1 MADLGPRES
10 RYGLAQHGIAH
21 TGDVYWNLTTA
32 QLYEEA
38 VKRSEGVVAH
48 GGPLVVETG
57 MHTGR
62 SPKDRYVVD
71 EPNTTSNVDWGSVN
85 VPISQDHFD
94 QLYGKALAYLQHK
107 ELFVQDLLVGADP
120 RYQRKVR
127 FINELAWHNLFVR
140 SLFLRPEADELPGFE
155 PEVTV
160 IHVPNLHADPAKD
173 HVRTETFILVD
184 LHGKRVLI
192 GGTGYAGE
200 QKKSI
205 FGFANYLLPLEG
217 VLTMH
222 CSANYGQDGDC
233 ALFFGLSGTGKTTL
247 SADPDRTLIGDDEH
261 AWSNDGVFNLEG
273 GCYAKVIK
281 LSEEAEPQIWSA
293 THHFN
298 TVLENVVVD
307 PDTRELDLDDDS
319 LTENT
324 RAAYPLTSIPGC
336 DLTGMCAHP
345 KNIVFLTCDAFGV
358 LPPVS
363 KLTPAQ
369 AMYYFL
375 NGYTA
380 RVAGAEKGV
389 TEPEATFSAC
399 FGSPFLPLKATVY
412 ADMLGEKIAEHGS
425 AVWLINTGWSGGPA
439 GKADRMKIAF
449 TRAMVKAALSGELEQ
464 GEFRPDPVF
473 GVAIPT
479 KVAGVPDNVLDPR
492 QSWEDKAA
500 YDAQARKLAAMF
512 RENFK
517 QFSSECSNDVRACEP
532 KID

>member
-1 MADLGPRES
+1 MRRRSSAPKAWWPTAVRWSS
-10 RYGLAQHGIAH
+10 RPASTPGRPEGQ
-21 TGDVYWNLTTA
+21 VR
-32 QLYEEA
+32 
-38 VKRSEGVVAH
+38 RS
-48 GGPLVVETG
+48 
-57 MHTGR
+57 
-62 SPKDRYVVD
+62 
-71 EPNTTSNVDWGSVN
+71 EPNTAHLIDWGSVN
-85 VPISQDHFD
+85 AAIPQEHFD
-94 QLYGKALAYLQHK
+94 QLYYKALAYLQHK

-140 SLFLRPEADELPGFE
+140 SLFLRPEEDELRSFK
-155 PEVTV
+155 PEITV

-173 HVRTETFILVD
+173 HVRSETFVLCDFNAKV
-184 LHGKRVLI
+184 VLI

-205 FGFANYLLPLEG
+205 FSFANFVLPLEG

-222 CSANYGQDGDC
+222 CSANYGADGES

-273 GCYAKVIK
+273 GCYAKVIN
-281 LSEEAEPQIWSA
+281 LSEEAEPQIWAA

-298 TVLENVVVD
+298 TVLENVVVNPLD
-307 PDTRELDLDDDS
+307 RELDLDSDV

-336 DLTGMCAHP
+336 DLTGMCRHP

-363 KLTPAQ
+363 KLTPEQ
-369 AMYYFL
+369 AMYHFL

-380 RVAGAEKGV
+380 RVAGTEKGV

-399 FGSPFLPLKATVY
+399 FGSPFLPLKPTVY
-412 ADMLGEKIAEHGS
+412 AEMLGQKLAQHGS

-439 GKADRMKIAF
+439 GKADRMKISF
-449 TRAMVKAALSGELEQ
+449 TRAMVKAALSGELDGGQ
-464 GEFRPDPVF
+464 FRNDPVF
-473 GVAIPT
+473 GVAVPT
-479 KVAGVPDNVLDPR
+479 HVAGVPSSVLDPR
-492 QSWEDKAA
+492 VAWKDQAA
-500 YDAQARKLAAMF
+500 YDVQARKVAGMF
-512 RENFK
+512 RQNFE
-517 QFSSECSNDVRACEP
+517 QFAGDVGPEVLACQP
-532 KID
+532 KVD

>member
-10 RYGLAQHGIAH
+10 KYGLGHHGIAH

-48 GGPLVVETG
+48 GGPLVVVTG
-57 MHTGR
+57 KHTGR
-62 SPKDRYVVD
+62 SPKDKFVVK
-71 EPNTTSNVDWGSVN
+71 EPKTEDTIDWGSVN
-85 VPISQDHFD
+85 VPITQDHFD
-94 QLYGKALAYLQHK
+94 NLYGKALAYLQHK

-140 SLFLRPEADELPGFE
+140 SLFLRPEPEDLQGFE
-155 PEVTV
+155 PEMTV
-160 IHVPNLHADPAKD
+160 IHVPNLHANPDED
-173 HVRTETFILVD
+173 HVKSETFVLCD
-184 LHGKRVLI
+184 FNAKRVLI

-205 FGFANYLLPLEG
+205 FTFANYLLPLEG

-222 CSANYGQDGDC
+222 CSANYGADGDC

-261 AWSNDGVFNLEG
+261 AWSDDGVFNLEG
-273 GCYAKVIK
+273 GCYAKVIR
-281 LSEEAEPQIWSA
+281 LSEEAEPQIWAA

-307 PDTRELDLDDDS
+307 PLDRELDLDS
-319 LTENT
+319 EALTENT

-336 DLTGMCAHP
+336 DLTGQCGHP
-345 KNIVFLTCDAFGV
+345 QNVVFLTCDAFGV

-363 KLTPAQ
+363 RLSPAQ
-369 AMYYFL
+369 AMYHFL

-380 RVAGAEKGV
+380 RVAGTEKGV

-399 FGSPFLPLKATVY
+399 FGSPFLPLKPTVY
-412 ADMLGEKIAEHGS
+412 AEMLGEKIAKHHS
-425 AVWLINTGWSGGPA
+425 TVWLINTGWSGGPA

-449 TRAMVKAALSGELEQ
+449 TRAMVKAALSGDLAQ
-464 GEFRPDPVF
+464 GEFQPDPIF
-473 GVAIPT
+473 GVEVPAH
-479 KVAGVPDNVLDPR
+479 VEGVPDKVLNP
-492 QSWEDKAA
+492 KAA
-500 YDAQARKLAAMF
+500 WDDPAAYEAQARKVAAMF
-512 RENFK
+512 RENFQ
-517 QFSSECSNDVRACEP
+517 QFAIHVGKEVLACQP
-532 KID
+532 TVD

>member
-10 RYGLAQHGIAH
+10 AHGLDRHGIAH
-21 TGDVYWNLTTA
+21 TGPVYWNLTTA

-57 MHTGR
+57 KHTGR
-62 SPKDRYVVD
+62 SPKDKFVVK
-71 EPNTTSNVDWGSVN
+71 EPQTLELIDWGDVN
-85 VPISQDHFD
+85 VPISLERFEHM
-94 QLYGKALAYLQHK
+94 YAKVLAYLQHK

-140 SLFLRPEADELPGFE
+140 SLFLRPTADQLADFE
-155 PEVTV
+155 PEITV
-160 IHVPNLHADPAKD
+160 IHVPNLHADPLKD
-173 HVRTETFILVD
+173 SVRTETFVLCDFNQKV
-184 LHGKRVLI
+184 VLI

-205 FGFANYLLPLEG
+205 FTFANYLLPLEG

-222 CSANYGQDGDC
+222 CSANYGAEGDC

-261 AWSNDGVFNLEG
+261 AWSDDGVFNLEG

-307 PDTRELDLDDDS
+307 PLDRELDLDDDS

-336 DLTGMCAHP
+336 DLGGMCGHP
-345 KNIVFLTCDAFGV
+345 KNIIFLTCDAFGV

-380 RVAGAEKGV
+380 RVAGTEKGV

-399 FGSPFLPLKATVY
+399 FGSPFLPLKPTVY
-412 ADMLGEKIAEHGS
+412 ADMLGAKIAEHGS

-439 GKADRMKIAF
+439 GKADRMKISF

-473 GVAIPT
+473 GVAVPT
-479 KVAGVPDNVLDPR
+479 KVAGVPDDVLDPR
-492 QSWEDKAA
+492 ATWDDKAA
-500 YDAQARKLAAMF
+500 YDAQARRLAGMF

-517 QFSSECSNDVRACEP
+517 QFSSECSPDVRACEP
-532 KID
+532 KAG